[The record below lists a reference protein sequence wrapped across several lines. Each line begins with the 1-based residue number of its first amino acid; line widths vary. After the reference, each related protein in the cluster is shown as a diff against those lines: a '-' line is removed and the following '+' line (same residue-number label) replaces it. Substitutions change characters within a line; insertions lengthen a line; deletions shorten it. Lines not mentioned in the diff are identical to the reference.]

1 MQQSPCFKLFSPDET
16 SKMLPSFQRFN
27 NGAYSPRT
35 LFYGLGL
42 SSSGQNSYS
51 KKNILSKMKYSTSN
65 TKQIFNKQTFLS
77 NKRHLLSE
85 SDEKNNNKK
94 NYNNENINRI
104 NMPLNTI
111 IKNDESIIE
120 TQNDGKKTKASSKK
134 YSTYI
139 PTQYIDGSNNFN
151 NYYGYYN
158 NCNYGCI
165 SNSSLIQFNKSAYI
179 GSVKKNLLPSLSK
192 ELKSNS
198 KNQNQNQKNIIE
210 NNKKINNNNSSANK
224 NNNNNNLITNTNINK
239 FNNSESIKKNN
250 NSNAKSNINT
260 SSKKTANDS
269 TPYDYLCK
277 TTETLDLEK
286 MVDYIISSTKI
297 YNRYNDNKDNYS
309 NNNINNI
316 NNLINQNE
324 NCENN
329 EFNTLNNKYYI
340 NSDNKSNKKNKKFN
354 SSNKKSL
361 NIDNQKNIYSICKC
375 KKVECLKYSCS
386 CLKSGNKCCGL
397 CSCIN
402 CKNKDNNIFKILD

>member
-16 SKMLPSFQRFN
+16 SKIFPSFQRFN
-27 NGAYSPRT
+27 NSIYSPHT

-42 SSSGQNSYS
+42 TSSGQNSYS

-65 TKQIFNKQTFLS
+65 TKQIFNKPIFLS
-77 NKRHLLSE
+77 NKRHLLTE
-85 SDEKNNNKK
+85 SDEKKNNKK
-94 NYNNENINRI
+94 SNNENINKI

-120 TQNDGKKTKASSKK
+120 TQNDAKKTKASSKK

-139 PTQYIDGSNNFN
+139 PGQFGDGSNNCN
-151 NYYGYYN
+151 NNNYGYYN
-158 NCNYGCI
+158 NYNYNYGCI
-165 SNSSLIQFNKSAYI
+165 SNSSLNKFNKSTYI
-179 GSVKKNLLPSLSK
+179 GSVKKNLLPSLSQ

-198 KNQNQNQKNIIE
+198 KNQNKNQKNIIE
-210 NNKKINNNNSSANK
+210 DNKKIDKNNSSAKKKK
-224 NNNNNNLITNTNINK
+224 NITKTNIGK
-239 FNNSESIKKNN
+239 YNNSESIKKNN
-250 NSNAKSNINT
+250 NTKTKSNINT

-277 TTETLDLEK
+277 TTETLDIEK
-286 MVDYIISSTKI
+286 MVDYILSSTKI

-309 NNNINNI
+309 NNNINN
-316 NNLINQNE
+316 LINQNE
-324 NCENN
+324 NSENN
-329 EFNTLNNKYYI
+329 GFNIFNNNYYI
-340 NSDNKSNKKNKKFN
+340 NSSNKSNKKNKKCN
-354 SSNKKSL
+354 SSNNKSL
-361 NIDNQKNIYSICKC
+361 NNDNQKNIYSICKC

-402 CKNKDNNIFKILD
+402 CKNKDNNIFKIVD